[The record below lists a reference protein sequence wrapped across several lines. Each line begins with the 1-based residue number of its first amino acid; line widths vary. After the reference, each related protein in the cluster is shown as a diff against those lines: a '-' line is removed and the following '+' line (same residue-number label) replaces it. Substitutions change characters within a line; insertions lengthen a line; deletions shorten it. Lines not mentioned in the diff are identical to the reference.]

1 MLASAA
7 NIAGQFA
14 SIDWRVGRVIR
25 PAHLSLYATLA
36 LAAVV
41 PQAASAAVAPAAA
54 TQAIRDET
62 LDSFYA
68 ARGNRPLW
76 LGDFGGSGEAPQVL
90 IDLLRSARAD
100 GLDPDHYRP
109 RNLDRAVRAARS
121 DNPEDITRAD
131 RMLSQA
137 FVAYIRD
144 QKRTPK
150 VEMIWVDAQ
159 LRPSAPSPRRLLES
173 AAAAS
178 SLENFLTDMPWMN
191 PIYAGLRK
199 ALANGA
205 DNSRMERDLLRLNL
219 ERARALPAATGKY
232 VIVNATAAQLTM
244 YEDGQIVDSMRV
256 VVGRPVHS
264 TPMMAALIRFTSLNP
279 YWNVPADLAAERIAP
294 NVVNSGNAYLKA
306 NGYQLLSSW
315 DANAKVI
322 SPDTVDWAAVAAG
335 RTEVRL
341 RQLPGPTNSMGK
353 MKFMFPNAQ
362 GIYLHDTPQK
372 ELLGEASRM
381 FSGGCV
387 RLEDAPRLAKW
398 LYGGEAPTTKS
409 ARPEQRVDL
418 PKPVQ
423 VFLTYLTAMPNG
435 GDVAYLPDVYNRDR
449 AALATLDGERTLAS
463 R

>member
-1 MLASAA
+1 M
-7 NIAGQFA
+7 
-14 SIDWRVGRVIR
+14 
-25 PAHLSLYATLA
+25 
-36 LAAVV
+36 
-41 PQAASAAVAPAAA
+41 
-54 TQAIRDET
+54 
-62 LDSFYA
+62 
-68 ARGNRPLW
+68 
-76 LGDFGGSGEAPQVL
+76 
-90 IDLLRSARAD
+90 LRSARAD

-264 TPMMAALIRFTSLNP
+264 TPMMAAQIRFTSLNP

-294 NVVNSGNAYLKA
+294 NVVKSGNAYLKA

-335 RTEVRL
+335 RIEVRL

-418 PKPVQ
+418 PKPVP
-423 VFLTYLTAMPNG
+423 VFLTYLTAMPSG